1 MKLIAKIKK
10 RLFTLLIV
18 VALILYL
25 YATYWISS
33 GISTHTNVGILDYT
47 VLEDGKKINFSVTS
61 LDSIG
66 YIRDMTPIETGNVLY
81 IDFYYTFGGL
91 NSTLG
96 AKDEFTIEVGENCQA
111 LYFEREDGYELVL
124 YLDPE
129 TNQWVKPTPD
139 NE

>member
-1 MKLIAKIKK
+1 MNAKTKK
-10 RLFTLLIV
+10 RLITILIV
-18 VALILYL
+18 VALIFYL
-25 YATYWISS
+25 YATYWIST
-33 GISTHTNVGILDYT
+33 GISTHKNVGILDYT
-47 VLEDGKKINFSVTS
+47 VSEDGTKINLKITA

-66 YIRDMTPIETGNVLY
+66 YIRDMSPIETDSVQY

-111 LYFEREDGYELVL
+111 LLFEREDGYELVL

-129 TNQWVKPTPD
+129 TNQWVKPTSN